1 MASLAASLAGP
12 ILDGGLRKAEVKRV
26 EAAAREQAAGYDK
39 AVAGAFRE
47 VEDSLVS
54 LEKQKIYISLL
65 NQELALARLTMKDAM
80 LQYRN
85 GKSTYL
91 AYLTAWTSVER
102 LERQLIGEQV
112 TWLKLGAGLHT
123 SLGRGDGA
131 SEPGPSNNENL

>member
-112 TWLKLGAGLHT
+112 T
-123 SLGRGDGA
+123 
-131 SEPGPSNNENL
+131 